1 MTDFVLDCSATLPWL
16 FADEATKATEAL
28 LDEMAKG
35 RRAWVPA
42 LWHLEVANVLIG
54 AQARGKVD
62 KAGVEKFLATLGT
75 FDIAVDDDTVALA
88 WSKTLGLGEA
98 YGLSAYDAA
107 YLELALRK
115 GLPLASLD
123 GPLRKAVTK
132 AGGRLLL

>member
-16 FADEATKATEAL
+16 FADEVTTATESL
-28 LDEMAKG
+28 LDDMAKG

-75 FDIAVDDDTVALA
+75 FDVVVDDETIALA

-123 GPLRKAVTK
+123 APLRAAVKK